1 MSDFGKNRVLALYK
15 ILTAYTDE
23 QHQISMQDIL
33 VHMDA
38 EGYYCSEDSILR
50 YIKQLRNELGV
61 DVISGRGRNARYFIG
76 NRLLEKEEMKL
87 IIDSVNAS
95 NFIEKSI
102 ATKMID
108 KLKSTMSLYD
118 AEELDRSV
126 LGINIAKA
134 ENKKILYNVNLIQKA
149 LSKGVQISFDYM
161 VWDRNKKLVKKSDRR
176 YNMNPWALIWAND
189 RYYLYGYDVKEKD
202 GVLSERNYRVDKLDN
217 IKLSNI
223 PRAGKS
229 QFRIFNANTYVS
241 RRMGMFSGKEQV
253 ITVRIP
259 DTLVGPFIDQFGK
272 RITISEYTEGML
284 LVTFNAVASVIL
296 LGWLLGLQ
304 YVRSLVLQYPTAS
317 TYDWQNNEYLQKL
330 YITSGEKRNQYI
342 YSQYSD
348 FNDVTI
354 DFGND
359 KVAFKNSKRGAKRV
373 YIINVVSD
381 KNYKPSA
388 IVDQCLVEIPMLI
401 REDGTVCY
409 ENLHMICKEDFE
421 NVN

>member
-1 MSDFGKNRVLALYK
+1 VSDFGKNRVLALYK

-189 RYYLYGYDVKEKD
+189 RYYLHGYDVKEKD

-304 YVRSLVLQYPTAS
+304 YVEVLEPQSVRNAMT
-317 TYDWQNNEYLQKL
+317 DLIKQNME
-330 YITSGEKRNQYI
+330 I
-342 YSQYSD
+342 YS
-348 FNDVTI
+348 
-354 DFGND
+354 
-359 KVAFKNSKRGAKRV
+359 KKN
-373 YIINVVSD
+373 
-381 KNYKPSA
+381 
-388 IVDQCLVEIPMLI
+388 
-401 REDGTVCY
+401 
-409 ENLHMICKEDFE
+409 
-421 NVN
+421 

>member
-1 MSDFGKNRVLALYK
+1 MSDFEKNRVLALYK

-134 ENKKILYNVNLIQKA
+134 ENKKILYNVNLIQEA
-149 LSKGVQISFDYM
+149 LSKGVQISFAYM

-189 RYYLYGYDVKEKD
+189 RYYLYGNDVKDKD
-202 GVLSERNYRVDKLDN
+202 GVFIERNYRVDKLDN

-304 YVRSLVLQYPTAS
+304 YVEVLEPQSVRNAMT
-317 TYDWQNNEYLQKL
+317 DLIKQNME
-330 YITSGEKRNQYI
+330 I
-342 YSQYSD
+342 YS
-348 FNDVTI
+348 
-354 DFGND
+354 
-359 KVAFKNSKRGAKRV
+359 KKN
-373 YIINVVSD
+373 
-381 KNYKPSA
+381 
-388 IVDQCLVEIPMLI
+388 
-401 REDGTVCY
+401 
-409 ENLHMICKEDFE
+409 
-421 NVN
+421 

>member
-1 MSDFGKNRVLALYK
+1 
-15 ILTAYTDE
+15 
-23 QHQISMQDIL
+23 
-33 VHMDA
+33 
-38 EGYYCSEDSILR
+38 
-50 YIKQLRNELGV
+50 
-61 DVISGRGRNARYFIG
+61 
-76 NRLLEKEEMKL
+76 MKL

-126 LGINIAKA
+126 LGINTAKA
-134 ENKKILYNVNLIQKA
+134 ENKKILYNVNLIQEA

-202 GVLSERNYRVDKLDN
+202 GILSERNYRVDKLDN
-217 IKLSNI
+217 IKLSDI
-223 PRAGKS
+223 PRTGKS

-259 DTLVGPFIDQFGK
+259 DTLVGPLIDQFGK
-272 RITISEYTEGML
+272 RITISEDTEGML
-284 LVTFNAVASVIL
+284 LVTFHAVASVIL

-304 YVRSLVLQYPTAS
+304 YVEVLSPLSVRNAMI
-317 TYDWQNNEYLQKL
+317 DLIKQNME
-330 YITSGEKRNQYI
+330 I
-342 YSQYSD
+342 YS
-348 FNDVTI
+348 
-354 DFGND
+354 
-359 KVAFKNSKRGAKRV
+359 KKN
-373 YIINVVSD
+373 
-381 KNYKPSA
+381 
-388 IVDQCLVEIPMLI
+388 
-401 REDGTVCY
+401 
-409 ENLHMICKEDFE
+409 
-421 NVN
+421 

>member
-1 MSDFGKNRVLALYK
+1 MSDFEKNRVLALYK

-134 ENKKILYNVNLIQKA
+134 ENKKILYNVNLIQEA

-202 GVLSERNYRVDKLDN
+202 CVLSERNYRVDKLDN
-217 IKLSNI
+217 IKLSDI

-304 YVRSLVLQYPTAS
+304 YVEVLEPQSVRNAMT
-317 TYDWQNNEYLQKL
+317 DLIKQNME
-330 YITSGEKRNQYI
+330 I
-342 YSQYSD
+342 YS
-348 FNDVTI
+348 
-354 DFGND
+354 
-359 KVAFKNSKRGAKRV
+359 KKN
-373 YIINVVSD
+373 
-381 KNYKPSA
+381 
-388 IVDQCLVEIPMLI
+388 
-401 REDGTVCY
+401 
-409 ENLHMICKEDFE
+409 
-421 NVN
+421 

>member
-1 MSDFGKNRVLALYK
+1 MSDFEKNRVLALYK

-134 ENKKILYNVNLIQKA
+134 ENKKILYNVNLIQEA

-189 RYYLYGYDVKEKD
+189 RSYLYGYDVKEKD

-217 IKLSNI
+217 IKLSDI

-304 YVRSLVLQYPTAS
+304 YVEVLEPQSVRNAMT
-317 TYDWQNNEYLQKL
+317 DLIKQNME
-330 YITSGEKRNQYI
+330 I
-342 YSQYSD
+342 YS
-348 FNDVTI
+348 
-354 DFGND
+354 
-359 KVAFKNSKRGAKRV
+359 KKN
-373 YIINVVSD
+373 
-381 KNYKPSA
+381 
-388 IVDQCLVEIPMLI
+388 
-401 REDGTVCY
+401 
-409 ENLHMICKEDFE
+409 
-421 NVN
+421 

>member
-50 YIKQLRNELGV
+50 YIKQLRNELGI

-134 ENKKILYNVNLIQKA
+134 ENKKILYNVNLIQEA

-189 RYYLYGYDVKEKD
+189 RYYLHGYDVKEKD

-217 IKLSNI
+217 IKLSDI

-304 YVRSLVLQYPTAS
+304 YVEVLEPQSVRNAMT
-317 TYDWQNNEYLQKL
+317 DLIKQNME
-330 YITSGEKRNQYI
+330 I
-342 YSQYSD
+342 YS
-348 FNDVTI
+348 
-354 DFGND
+354 
-359 KVAFKNSKRGAKRV
+359 KKN
-373 YIINVVSD
+373 
-381 KNYKPSA
+381 
-388 IVDQCLVEIPMLI
+388 
-401 REDGTVCY
+401 
-409 ENLHMICKEDFE
+409 
-421 NVN
+421 

>member
-189 RYYLYGYDVKEKD
+189 RYYLHGYDVKEKD

-304 YVRSLVLQYPTAS
+304 YVEVLEPQSVRNAMT
-317 TYDWQNNEYLQKL
+317 DLIKQNME
-330 YITSGEKRNQYI
+330 I
-342 YSQYSD
+342 YS
-348 FNDVTI
+348 
-354 DFGND
+354 
-359 KVAFKNSKRGAKRV
+359 KKN
-373 YIINVVSD
+373 
-381 KNYKPSA
+381 
-388 IVDQCLVEIPMLI
+388 
-401 REDGTVCY
+401 
-409 ENLHMICKEDFE
+409 
-421 NVN
+421 